1 MHADLV
7 GSACFGF
14 GFNESEWAFAV
25 GEAVQDTK
33 GSEGRGTVGMNGL
46 FQINFGRANDSLSY

>member
-25 GEAVQDTK
+25 GEAVQDMK
-33 GSEGRGTVGMNGL
+33 GSEGRGTVRMNGL
-46 FQINFGRANDSLSY
+46 F